1 MIGAKTM
8 TTLTLIQLTL
18 YAAAGLLVWN
28 WIHYLLCLY
37 EKSNFKGH
45 RLLLET
51 LIGFT
56 LLSGFLVLPGLLT
69 DHPPLTSR
77 AEIFGLYS
85 WSILGVFLLLTQF
98 NSLKSMGSFVL
109 PVALLFLGLSLY
121 QLSEG
126 AFIVETGP
134 GTNIAPFW
142 VHIFFIV
149 VAYGSF
155 TVTFL
160 MSVGY
165 LRSEYQ
171 LRAKSVDG
179 FFFMLPSLEDLD
191 GALQQS
197 IWIGISSLTAGILLA
212 FVVGGFQGTLGTLW
226 FLDPNVLGAIFTGII
241 YGTILFIRRRALF
254 TNRRIAY
261 LAISGFVFI
270 GLLFLSMNFLTRMHQ
285 FM

>member
-1 MIGAKTM
+1 MLAIN
-8 TTLTLIQLTL
+8 LTL
-18 YAAAGLLVWN
+18 YSASAVLVWN
-28 WIHYLLCLY
+28 WVHFLLCLY
-37 EKSNFKGH
+37 RKSKFEGR
-45 RLLLET
+45 RLLLES
-51 LIGFT
+51 LAGLL
-56 LLSGFLVLPGLLT
+56 LLSLFLILPGFLT
-69 DHPPLTSR
+69 DHQPLTSR

-85 WSILGVFLLLTQF
+85 WSILAVFLLLTRF
-98 NSLKSMGSFVL
+98 NSLKSMGSLVL
-109 PVALLFLGLSLY
+109 PVALLFLSLSFY
-121 QLSEG
+121 QLSADSFSTQSE
-126 AFIVETGP
+126 VTKN
-134 GTNIAPFW
+134 TPFW
-142 VHIFFIV
+142 IHIFFIV

-160 MSVGY
+160 MAVGY
-165 LRSEYQ
+165 LRSEHQ

-197 IWIGISSLTAGILLA
+197 IWIGLGSLLSGILLA
-212 FVVGGFQGTLGTLW
+212 FLSGSLKGTLGTFW
-226 FLDPNVLGAIFTGII
+226 FLDPNVLGAIFTGVI

-270 GLLFLSMNFLTRMHQ
+270 GILFLSMNFLTQMHH